1 MRKDRILLLLRP
13 VWNCVPF
20 FLLISFV
27 ATCCLELFLL
37 EMQRSMGIVFSK
49 ENIESAAKFIWQCG
63 THQSVL
69 HID

>member
-27 ATCCLELFLL
+27 VTCCLELFLL
-37 EMQRSMGIVFSK
+37 EMQRSMGVGMLYDGV
-49 ENIESAAKFIWQCG
+49 ERHAVYPR
-63 THQSVL
+63 HP
-69 HID
+69 H